1 MKVCGKA
8 WVVSISPRTP
18 KRKTAFSACLGVRY
32 EHMIEFWPIEC
43 KQKYPVHVP
52 GSVPGGK
59 ESAY

>member
-1 MKVCGKA
+1 
-8 WVVSISPRTP
+8 
-18 KRKTAFSACLGVRY
+18 
-32 EHMIEFWPIEC
+32 MIEFWPIEC